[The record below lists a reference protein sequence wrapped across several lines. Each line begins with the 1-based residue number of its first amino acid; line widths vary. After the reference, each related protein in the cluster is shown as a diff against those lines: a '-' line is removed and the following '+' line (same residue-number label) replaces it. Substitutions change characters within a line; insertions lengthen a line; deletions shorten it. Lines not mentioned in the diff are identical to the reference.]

1 MLARRRP
8 AASRAGDVTRLPT
21 NGYYALTPIGK
32 IDNAAAVHVV
42 REVRASWHRIPIG
55 QQEGK
60 HVETWDAI
68 RARRNVRTYTDDP
81 VAGADLDRIVE
92 AGWRAPSASNRQH
105 WDFVVVTDR
114 TQLGELSTV
123 WRGAGHIAGA
133 AAAIALVLPEPADE
147 RSRVVDQ
154 YDIGQATYAIMLAAT
169 DLGIGTGH
177 SSVGDQDK
185 ARAILGVPD
194 DHFVAYLI
202 GLGYPAGR
210 PLTPIAKPDRRPLDE
225 VVHRGRW

>member
-1 MLARRRP
+1 VIGEAR
-8 AASRAGDVTRLPT
+8 ATWLRA
-21 NGYYALTPIGK
+21 PI
-32 IDNAAAVHVV
+32 
-42 REVRASWHRIPIG
+42 S

-68 RARRNVRTYTDDP
+68 RARRNVRTYTDEPIAD
-81 VAGADLDRIVE
+81 ADLDRIVE

-133 AAAIALVLPEPADE
+133 AAAIALVLPEPPDE

-154 YDIGQATYAIMLAAT
+154 FDIGQATYAIMLAAA